1 MKSTKKGTQIKQSEG
16 TQKGISLLGL
26 SGKRMVGGVLVE
38 WDPLA
43 YLNEGPTTSHKVY
56 YR

>member
-1 MKSTKKGTQIKQSEG
+1 MKNTKKDN
-16 TQKGISLLGL
+16 QKEISLLGL

-38 WDPLA
+38 WNPLA
-43 YLNEGPTTSHKVY
+43 YLNQDSTSYKIY